1 MQKSSGKTDFVGWWR
16 NQISRLRGFSGYP
29 AHLTFPI
36 SFENG
41 QIAIKLQSMFNVKET
56 DFFDIEDE
64 SFDKVI
70 EP

>member
-1 MQKSSGKTDFVGWWR
+1 MVEKSDFPEAWLFQSSVD
-16 NQISRLRGFSGYP
+16 LFFSVMFG
-29 AHLTFPI
+29 
-36 SFENG
+36 NG